1 MCVFVFGICIIAQPC
16 EKVVEWRKLREV
28 KRSARKEILNLVANH
43 GTIEMPCKLKEQK
56 VVSDR
61 ERKELERATRL
72 YEEREYQALVADVA
86 HDTDRQ
92 NGVEDDMKV
101 AKQHMSMGM
110 NVIIGMATAFV
121 AGYYFARSYGNTVAT
136 ISGALCMSIVMI
148 AEIMLF
154 MIRGSREDAWNEK
167 KKARE
172 G

>member
-1 MCVFVFGICIIAQPC
+1 
-16 EKVVEWRKLREV
+16 
-28 KRSARKEILNLVANH
+28 
-43 GTIEMPCKLKEQK
+43 
-56 VVSDR
+56 
-61 ERKELERATRL
+61 
-72 YEEREYQALVADVA
+72 LVADVA